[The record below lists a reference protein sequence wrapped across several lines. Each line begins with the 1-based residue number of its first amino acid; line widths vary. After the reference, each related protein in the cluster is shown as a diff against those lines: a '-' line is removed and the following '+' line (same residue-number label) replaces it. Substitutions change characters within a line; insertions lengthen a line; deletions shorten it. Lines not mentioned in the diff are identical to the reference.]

1 MEVLL
6 PGCKEPPKS
15 SPCPRR
21 PGRFWAKSIEIYY
34 YPRDKLPPMP
44 HPAHDLSR
52 FSFGITS
59 AIVTSLALMLGLD
72 QTRDPKT
79 SIIGALLLIAIA
91 DNVADSL
98 GIHIYRESVPG
109 TESNP
114 RINTISNFA
123 TRLGVMMLFV
133 AAVYLLPLTYAI
145 AISVAAGLALL
156 TILSYYIALN
166 QKTSIAISMVH
177 HVGIAIIVIFVSHFL
192 GTLIGDM
199 FRA

>member
-1 MEVLL
+1 VAA
-6 PGCKEPPKS
+6 PP
-15 SPCPRR
+15 R
-21 PGRFWAKSIEIYY
+21 
-34 YPRDKLPPMP
+34 
-44 HPAHDLSR
+44 DLSR

-109 TESNP
+109 AESNP

-123 TRLGVMMLFV
+123 VRLGVMMLFV
-133 AAVYLLPLTYAI
+133 GAVYALPLTYAI
-145 AISVAAGLALL
+145 VISVAAGLVLL

-166 QKTSIAISMVH
+166 QKTSVAMSIVH
-177 HVGIAIIVIFVSHFL
+177 HLGIAIVVILLSHFL
-192 GTLIGDM
+192 GQFIGDM